1 MARVGGVRFGL
12 GAMVSSSVLLALYAL
27 GLGVLIAAIA
37 DAYLGRPL
45 GVRQAFSRVRPL
57 LASLLGGYVLAGLR
71 IVLGLLLLVI
81 PGLVWAM
88 SYLLV
93 TQAVVVEGKGARAAL
108 ERSKKLSR
116 GGRGRLAL
124 LGLVVGL
131 IQVALQWGF
140 AAVLPAAVQRLPLLA
155 LLLQQLPAILVL
167 PLYPA
172 VLTVAYFD
180 LRVRKEAF
188 DLELLAQAVEPS
200 PAGLEPPAAGATGP
214 A

>member
-108 ERSKKLSR
+108 ERSKELSR

-131 IQVALQWGF
+131 IQLALQWGF
-140 AAVLPAAVQRLPLLA
+140 AAVLPAAVQRVPLLA

-188 DLELLAQAVEPS
+188 DLELLAQAVEPP
-200 PAGLEPPAAGATGP
+200 PAGLEPPSAAAEGSA
-214 A
+214 